1 MELALKQDV
10 LRCEKWLEV
19 ITEQD
24 KQMKMFR
31 SCHTI
36 EELFVHQKS
45 IHPGLSYHRIPLP
58 DCCAP
63 KEEVRPLTIKHGIDL
78 TL

>member
-24 KQMKMFR
+24 KQMRMFKT
-31 SCHTI
+31 CHTI
-36 EELFVHQKS
+36 EELFVNQKS
-45 IHPGLSYHRIPLP
+45 IHPGLSYQRIPMS

-63 KEEVRPLTIKHGIDL
+63 KEEASKYTISMV
-78 TL
+78 

>member
-1 MELALKQDV
+1 MELALKQEI

-24 KQMKMFR
+24 KQMRKFK

-45 IHPGLSYHRIPLP
+45 IHPGLSYQRIPLS

-63 KEEVRPLTIKHGIDL
+63 KEEVSQYTIRTVQYL